1 MGIAIGQAFVH
12 FREESIMRIRWQHSI
27 PLILLLVPFFWAMGF
42 TFPVGDDFA
51 RSNEARFWFDIPQAL
66 ESMGRSWWTWSGR
79 YTHHFLVIFLGKSAE
94 SRFGYTL
101 VCIAICLLYWGALW
115 NIFSEL
121 SHNKRK
127 AEAFFIA
134 SVCMLALYSCYPTL
148 SMSFYEVTDILGI
161 TFGNGLVLLFIG
173 RVCALWN
180 AERVHSKD
188 VWISS
193 VPGILAVGC
202 YEHSAVATVA
212 VSVCAYVMAARV
224 GHKHKSVFLKIV
236 VVMAGFFL
244 LSFLARGNFRRQTKR
259 SVSWALMQ
267 EQLLPVVPMT
277 FELLFKFFSSFF
289 AVVCVWLGIVA
300 GGEAGVSARNGEKAR
315 GFHPAYVLL
324 CGLLMAFLVVLG
336 IVTVHALS
344 DMPILSAGKF
354 SASVLL
360 LLSCVA
366 VFVFVH
372 TLQPVRCMVMQ
383 RMDRG
388 VCVLASAIVLVVVL
402 LMQPAYGDTVYSIL
416 SGETAAYAASKE
428 KRNAYLQWKG
438 FDAERGVQAVSREL
452 LAPYPNAFGF
462 AIPGSPEEWPASKV
476 AQMFGVDAVSAML
489 PDPVVALRV
498 AADRGRLG
506 DLVPIE
512 DGPGGCAA
520 VVEKDV
526 VAGPNDT
533 FRFHWLFADMSG
545 RRLGNVVTVVLLH
558 RQSARPLPVALQ
570 RRYESQLLGRER
582 VPVDEMPLIAGIR
595 HSWNFREW
603 TADTGSRPWLAIP
616 VAAPE
621 WGEVKAVFV
630 SIDGSDFFRMPL

>member
-1 MGIAIGQAFVH
+1 
-12 FREESIMRIRWQHSI
+12 MRIRWQYSI
-27 PLILLLVPFFWAMGF
+27 PLILLFVPFIWAMGF

-94 SRFGYTL
+94 SRFGYAL
-101 VCIAICLLYWGALW
+101 VCSAACLLYWGALW

-121 SHNKRK
+121 SHSKRK

-148 SMSFYEVTDILGI
+148 GISFYEVTDILGI
-161 TFGNGLVLLFIG
+161 TFGNGLVLLFVG

-180 AERVHSKD
+180 AERVRSQD

-193 VPGILAVGC
+193 MPGILAVGC
-202 YEHSAVATVA
+202 YEHSAVATIA
-212 VSVCAYVMAARV
+212 VSVCVYVLAARV

-259 SVSWALMQ
+259 AVSWAQML
-267 EQLLPVVPMT
+267 EQLLPVFSMT
-277 FELLFKFFSSFF
+277 FELLIKFLSSFF
-289 AVVCVWLGIVA
+289 AVVCVWLGTVA
-300 GGEAGVSARNGEKAR
+300 GGCSDVSAQNGTKVR
-315 GFHPAYVLL
+315 GFSPAYVLSG
-324 CGLLMAFLVVLG
+324 CLLMAFLVTLG

-344 DMPILSAGKF
+344 DVPISSTGKL

-360 LLSCVA
+360 LISCVA
-366 VFVFVH
+366 VAMCVH
-372 TLQPVRCMVMQ
+372 VLRPVRCFVVQ
-383 RMDRG
+383 WMDRG
-388 VCVLASAIVLVVVL
+388 VYILVSAFVIVMVL
-402 LMQPAYGDTVYSIL
+402 LMQPAYGDTVYSIF
-416 SGETAAYAASKE
+416 SGETTAYAASKE
-428 KRNAYLQWKG
+428 KRNAYLRWKG

-452 LAPYPNAFGF
+452 LAPYPNAVWF

-476 AQMFGVDAVSAML
+476 AQMFGVDAVAAML
-489 PDPVVALRV
+489 PDPAVALRV

-506 DLVPIE
+506 GLVPIG

-520 VVEKDV
+520 VVERDI

-533 FRFHWLFADMSG
+533 FRFHWLLADVAG
-545 RRLGNVVTVVLLH
+545 CEPGNVVTVVLLH

-570 RRYESQLLGRER
+570 RRYERQLLDRER
-582 VPVDEMPLIAGIR
+582 VPVDEMPLFAGIR

-603 TADTGSRPWLAIP
+603 TADTGSGPWLAIP

-630 SIDGSDFFRMPL
+630 SVNGSDFRRVPL